1 MKAFYK
7 IHDKPRGRWRPLL
20 EWGISFSP
28 QEEQEAEALNLDK
41 DIDYCLRLDLGD
53 FADNKHAGKICAK
66 GFFLL
71 PFPGKTYSERSRQEG
86 ESYAM
91 GNACNCSCSESCF
104 FVENGKYSRSGLS
117 APATVKLRLEWR
129 PGRRP
134 DYSDYIEPLRIFLR
148 CLLKE
153 AERRFT
159 EVREST
165 PSDEW
170 LLEEEF
176 DSFSWRTTEDGMEV
190 AERKLRVI
198 RK

>member
-20 EWGISFSP
+20 EWGISFPP
-28 QEEQEAEALNLDK
+28 QEEQEAEALNLNK

-71 PFPGKTYSERSRQEG
+71 PLSGKIYSSNARQEG
-86 ESYAM
+86 RSYTA
-91 GNACNCSCSESCF
+91 GSSGSCSDCF
-104 FVENGKYSRSGLS
+104 WENGEYFRNELS
-117 APATVKLRLEWR
+117 IPATSQFRLEWR

-134 DYSDYIEPLRIFLR
+134 DYSDYIDPLRIFLR
-148 CLLKE
+148 CLLRE

-159 EVREST
+159 EAREST

-176 DSFSWRTTEDGMEV
+176 DSFSWRTTEDGVEV